1 MQFDLS
7 PRELDLLHSIIDE
20 RVGKKLVEIR
30 RTDTRNFRQDLK
42 EEEEVLEGL
51 LRKLK
56 EAKTA
61 V

>member
-7 PRELDLLHSIIDE
+7 PREVVLLHSIIDD

>member
-7 PRELDLLHSIIDE
+7 TRELDLLYALLDE
-20 RVGKKLVEIR
+20 QVRRKLVEIR

-42 EEEEVLEGL
+42 DEEEVLEGL

-56 EAKTA
+56 EARTA
-61 V
+61 A